1 MPRSPTKLGGDVKP
15 ALRIARS
22 LAWIAA
28 FLAAWELI
36 VRALGIPEYA
46 LPAPS
51 AIGADF
57 LKRHV
62 RILSH
67 AGTTI
72 GEILGG
78 FAIAIAVS
86 VPLAAGIA
94 FVPFVERRVYP
105 AIVMFQVVPK
115 IALAPI
121 FVLWFGIGWTSR
133 LLLVFLLCFFPML
146 VNNVAGLRGAN
157 PEIVDF
163 ARSTGASAWRLFRRV
178 RLPGALPSVF
188 TGLRIG
194 AVNAVT
200 GAIIAEF
207 VASERGLGYLLQ
219 EYQGNLLSGAVF
231 ATVLVLSLVG
241 LALYHAVELVERLA
255 IPWHV
260 SQRAD
265 PRLSSVT

>member
-1 MPRSPTKLGGDVKP
+1 MAA
-15 ALRIARS
+15 ALRIART
-22 LAWIAA
+22 LAWIAG
-28 FLAAWELI
+28 FLAAWEI
-36 VRALGIPEYA
+36 AVRVLGVPDYA

-51 AIGADF
+51 AVGADF
-57 LKRHV
+57 LKRYP
-62 RILSH
+62 RILAH

-72 GEILGG
+72 AEILGG
-78 FAIAIAVS
+78 FAIAVAVS
-86 VPLAAGIA
+86 VPLAAAIA
-94 FVPFVERRVYP
+94 FVPFVERRFYP

-157 PEIVDF
+157 PEILDF
-163 ARSTGASAWRLFRRV
+163 ARTTGASAWRLFRRV
-178 RLPGALPSVF
+178 RLPGALPSIF

-194 AVNAVT
+194 AVNSVT

-219 EYQGNLLSGAVF
+219 EYQGNLITGAVF
-231 ATVLVLSLVG
+231 ATVFVLSAVG
-241 LALYHAVELVERLA
+241 LALYHAVERIERWV

-260 SQRAD
+260 AQRAD
-265 PRLSSVT
+265 PRLSSAT